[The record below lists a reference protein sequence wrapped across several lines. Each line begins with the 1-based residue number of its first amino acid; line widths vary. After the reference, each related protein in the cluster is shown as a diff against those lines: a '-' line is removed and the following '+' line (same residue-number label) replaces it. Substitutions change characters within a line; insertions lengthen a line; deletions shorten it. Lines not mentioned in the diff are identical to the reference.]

1 MARSLGL
8 FCQRLVPTNR
18 DNDLRKNLA
27 ALLDILDLVISES
40 DPPLPTH
47 ISTRDWPNN
56 FVIQVNVNMVQRL
69 ALGPVGSTP
78 NNRGKPFKSVITCS
92 G

>member
-1 MARSLGL
+1 MAGSLGL
-8 FCQRLVPTNR
+8 FCQRFAPTNR

-40 DPPLPTH
+40 DPPCQP
-47 ISTRDWPNN
+47 IYRPEIGRNN
-56 FVIQVNVNMVQRL
+56 FVIQVNIDVGQRL
-69 ALGPVGSTP
+69 AVGPVGPTP
-78 NNRGKPFKSVITCS
+78 NNRGKPVKSVITCS